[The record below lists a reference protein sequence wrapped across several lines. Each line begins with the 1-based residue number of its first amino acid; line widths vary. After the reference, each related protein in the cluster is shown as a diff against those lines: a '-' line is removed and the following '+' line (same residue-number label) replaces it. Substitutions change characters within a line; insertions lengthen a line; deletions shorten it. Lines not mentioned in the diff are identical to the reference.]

1 MPHLGKVYLDEKTK
15 GLISRQRRIENM
27 KKIRKLIMA
36 LCVIGIIGLMIP
48 VTVRADEETVTLDL
62 GNGAIDITSTGY
74 KQGGGSEVAFTG
86 SYVITGSLTA
96 DTPLDIDNNSGSL
109 FTCNITLDN
118 ASIKGAVW
126 CTAVRINGNSDIVL
140 NITNIGDSVI
150 KGYNHA
156 ALVSGNTANVTVNIT
171 NTEGNRLEM
180 DSIWGSTDRVFSF
193 WQGTMAAYV
202 NGEVPDNNRSMID
215 HTCVYQYSWISNV
228 SEMSID
234 EFTENFYN
242 VKLVGVCMCGATT
255 EADTLDRVYTEPT
268 CTEDG
273 EGYYKAVMDGVEY
286 ESPHYVWASL
296 SHQIVDVPAV
306 DVTCETDGSIEY
318 WTCTRCGAKFS
329 DENATSEITDEDIEI
344 AASGHVYGNEWVYDS
359 EDHWKVC
366 TVCDSIADK
375 ASHVWSDWT
384 ITKKATHSVD
394 GSRERTCSE
403 CGYKMTETIPALKD
417 RTDPT
422 TETEQTTEVTT
433 AASTEQ
439 VTDNSTEITT
449 EATMEAKNSAPNT
462 GDTEN
467 VALYII
473 ICGLSIAGMIVIIG
487 KKRGF
492 DKK

>member
-1 MPHLGKVYLDEKTK
+1 
-15 GLISRQRRIENM
+15 M

-36 LCVIGIIGLMIP
+36 LCVIGIIVLTLP
-48 VTVRADEETVTLDL
+48 VTARADEETVTLDL

-74 KQGGGSEVAFTG
+74 TQGGGSEVAFTG
-86 SYVITGSLTA
+86 AYVITGSLTA

-118 ASIKGAVW
+118 AKIIGKRW
-126 CTAVRINGNSDIVL
+126 CTGVRIGGDSDIVL
-140 NITNIGDSVI
+140 NITNVGDSVVM
-150 KGYNHA
+150 GYNHA
-156 ALVSGNTANVTVNIT
+156 ALVSNNTANVTVNIT
-171 NTEGNRLEM
+171 NTAGNRLEM
-180 DSIWGSTDRVFSF
+180 GSSLSSTYRVFSSG
-193 WQGTMAAYV
+193 QGTITAYV
-202 NGEVPDNNRSMID
+202 NGEVPDNSNNMID
-215 HTCVYQYSWISNV
+215 HTCAYRYDWISNV

-234 EFTENFYN
+234 DFIENVNN

-306 DVTCETDGSIEY
+306 DATCETDGSIEY

-344 AASGHVYGNEWVYDS
+344 VAPGHVYGNEWVYDS

-384 ITKKATHSVD
+384 ITKKATHSTD
-394 GSRERTCSE
+394 GKRERTCSE
-403 CGYKMTETIPALKD
+403 CGYKMSETIPALKD
-417 RTDPT
+417 RSDPT
-422 TETEQTTEVTT
+422 TEAEETTEPTT
-433 AASTEQ
+433 DSSTEVSTEQ
-439 VTDNSTEITT
+439 VTDGSTEVTT
-449 EATMEAKNSAPNT
+449 ETTTETTIETTTETKKSAPNT

-467 VALYII
+467 AALYII
-473 ICGLSIAGMIVIIG
+473 ICGLSIAGMILIIG

>member
-1 MPHLGKVYLDEKTK
+1 
-15 GLISRQRRIENM
+15 M

-36 LCVIGIIGLMIP
+36 LCVIGIIVLTLP
-48 VTVRADEETVTLDL
+48 VTARADEETVTLDL

-74 KQGGGSEVAFTG
+74 TQGGGSEVAFTG

-118 ASIKGAVW
+118 ASIKGATW
-126 CTAVRINGNSDIVL
+126 CTSVRINGNSDIVL

-150 KGYNHA
+150 MGYNHA

-171 NTEGNRLEM
+171 NTAGNRLEM
-180 DSIWGSTDRVFSF
+180 GSSRGSTYRVFSS
-193 WQGTMAAYV
+193 WQGTMTAYV
-202 NGEVPDNNRSMID
+202 NGEVPDNSNNMID
-215 HTCVYQYSWISNV
+215 HTCAYRYDWISNV

-234 EFTENFYN
+234 DFIENVNN

-286 ESPHYVWASL
+286 ESPHYVLASL

-329 DENATSEITDEDIEI
+329 DENATSEITDEDIDI
-344 AASGHVYGNEWVYDS
+344 VAPGHAYGNEWVYDS
-359 EDHWKVC
+359 ENHWKVC

-384 ITKKATHSVD
+384 ITKKATHSTD
-394 GSRERTCSE
+394 GKRERTCSE
-403 CGYKMTETIPALKD
+403 CGYKMSETIPALKD
-417 RTDPT
+417 RSDP
-422 TETEQTTEVTT
+422 TTEVTT
-433 AASTEQ
+433 VASTEQ
-439 VTDNSTEITT
+439 VTDNSTELTT
-449 EATMEAKNSAPNT
+449 ETTTEAKNSAPNT

-492 DKK
+492 DKKN

>member
-1 MPHLGKVYLDEKTK
+1 
-15 GLISRQRRIENM
+15 M

-36 LCVIGIIGLMIP
+36 LCVIGIIVLTLP
-48 VTVRADEETVTLDL
+48 VTARADEETVTLDL

-74 KQGGGSEVAFTG
+74 TQGGGSEVAFTG
-86 SYVITGSLTA
+86 AYVITGSLRA

-118 ASIKGAVW
+118 ASIKGSAW
-126 CTAVRINGNSDIVL
+126 CTSVRINGNSDIVL

-150 KGYNHA
+150 MGYNHA
-156 ALVSGNTANVTVNIT
+156 ALVSNNTANVTANIT
-171 NTEGNRLEM
+171 NTAGNRLEM
-180 DSIWGSTDRVFSF
+180 GSSWYGTTYRVFSSE
-193 WQGTMAAYV
+193 QGTITAYV
-202 NGEVPDNNRSMID
+202 NGEVPDNSNNMID
-215 HTCVYQYSWISNV
+215 HTCAYRYDWISNV

-234 EFTENFYN
+234 DFIENVNN

-306 DVTCETDGSIEY
+306 DATCETDGSIEY

-344 AASGHVYGNEWVYDS
+344 VAPGHAYGNEWVYDS

-403 CGYKMTETIPALKD
+403 CGYKMSETIPALKD
-417 RTDPT
+417 RSDPT
-422 TETEQTTEVTT
+422 TEAEKTTEPTT
-433 AASTEQ
+433 DSSTEVSTEQ
-439 VTDNSTEITT
+439 VTDGSTEVTT
-449 EATMEAKNSAPNT
+449 ETTTETTTGTTTETKKSAPNT

-473 ICGLSIAGMIVIIG
+473 ICGLSIAGMILAIG